1 MTLFYGLSSVENLV
15 ELAGKVCD
23 VLGHGV
29 NESAHPMVIET
40 CCAET
45 HAGRARDKT
54 LYGAGA
60 GVGQTDEGTFY
71 WLQKKFLEPKHKSVV
86 DALKE
91 HFNVDLAK
99 VQYRELDFSPLLS
112 LIFAR
117 LRYRVVDDPIPADL
131 AGRAAYWKQHY
142 NTSEGAG
149 SAAEYLERVAHCNI
163 VYRKWDARASKR

>member
-1 MTLFYGLSSVENLV
+1 MAHFYGLSSVQNLV
-15 ELAGKVCD
+15 ELCGQVCD

-29 NESAHPMVIET
+29 HESAHPMLIET

-45 HAGRARDKT
+45 HAGQARDKT

-60 GVGQTDEGTFY
+60 GVGQTDEGTFD
-71 WLQKKFLEPKHKSVV
+71 WLKAKFLEPKYQNVV

-112 LIFAR
+112 LIFVR
-117 LRYRVVDDPIPADL
+117 LRYRVLDEPIPADM

-142 NTSEGAG
+142 NTDAGKG
-149 SAAEYLERVAHCNI
+149 SAQEYLERVKHCQI
-163 VYRKWDARASKR
+163 FYRKWDARASKR